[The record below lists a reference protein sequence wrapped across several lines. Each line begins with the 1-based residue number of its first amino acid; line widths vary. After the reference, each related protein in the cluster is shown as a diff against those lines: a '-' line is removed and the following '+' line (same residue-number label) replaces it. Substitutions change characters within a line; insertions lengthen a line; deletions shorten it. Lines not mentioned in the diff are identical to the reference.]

1 MFDVLFDL
9 IPQFR
14 RVPDLLPWLAY
25 DDETRTFVC
34 DGNYM
39 GFTFSAMP
47 MSGFEDTMEKR
58 FRSLLNFEFPQGTF
72 LQFNLMVFDDVSRH
86 ISDLR
91 QARAGTDDHL
101 INTATAKTV
110 EFITRGAMGGGE
122 LPVRNATL
130 LISVKLPIAAEM
142 PTEDDLAETARLQR
156 EIAEILATVGFQELR
171 ILNDTEL
178 LYQLN
183 LILNRG
189 PLAAW
194 RGGRMPVDGS
204 KFLRDQVLD
213 YDAPITISEKTVR
226 VGDTHITPLSA
237 KRLPRGGYFGLAERF
252 SIDPLSGDRGIPCAH
267 MITTTIKIEDIAQMR
282 PALERKRQ
290 YYSTYDRGPIGR
302 IVPAYGRRAKDYD
315 EILERVAAGDQVHRI
330 AVNFLLFSPSADDA
344 RRHATTTRTYLNE
357 LGFSVME
364 DAYVPF
370 QMIRANLPLGIETA
384 DEKRLARFKLMASSA
399 AAIFVPIFFEW
410 RGTPTPLIPMLGR
423 GGQVMSFSPFD
434 SGTNYN
440 MTVSA
445 ESGAGKSF
453 LSNEMIAALLS
464 TGGKVWVIDVG
475 RSYVKLCDSLDG
487 QFLSFEPGSTICLN
501 PFSGLTTEEEFD
513 EVQDIL
519 LNLLATMAAPKEGL
533 SDFQT
538 GALRTILREQ
548 YMRHRTGLSVDLIAQ
563 ACFDRAIEL
572 GEGDDRQ
579 FREKRL
585 SDIGFGLQAFCSD
598 GQYGKYFN
606 GPATIDFRKNF
617 VLLELE
623 ELKSQRHLQT
633 VVLLLLIYQ
642 IQNGMYLGDRAI
654 KKMMLIDE
662 AWDLL
667 SDPQIAG
674 FIEAGYR
681 RFRKYNG
688 AACIITQSLSDLHDS
703 KTGRAVLANSSNTIM
718 LQQKAATLD
727 KLASG
732 DHPEFSR
739 ALCERLKTV
748 RTIPGRYSEVFIKT
762 WAGGGIGRFTVDP
775 FRALLY
781 TTRPAEVAEVD
792 RFKRQGMS
800 TTDAIN
806 AVLEARNRRPGQMP

>member
-1 MFDVLFDL
+1 MFDTLFDL
-9 IPQFR
+9 VPQFR
-14 RVPDLLPWLAY
+14 RAPDLLPWLAY
-25 DDETRTFVC
+25 DDETKTFLC
-34 DGNYM
+34 DGNYLA
-39 GFTFSAMP
+39 FSFSTIP

-58 FRSLLNFEFPQGTF
+58 FRSLMNFEFPKGTF
-72 LQFNLMVFDDVSRH
+72 LQFNLMVFDDVSQH
-86 ISDLR
+86 IYDLR
-91 QARAGTDDHL
+91 QARAGSKDHL
-101 INTATAKTV
+101 INTATAKTI
-110 EFITRGAMGGGE
+110 EFIKAGAAGDTD
-122 LPVRNATL
+122 LPVRNSTL
-130 LISVKLPIAAEM
+130 IITVKLPIASDM
-142 PTEDDLAETARLQR
+142 PTEDELMETSRLQR
-156 EIAEILATVGFQELR
+156 EVSEILATVGFQDLR

-189 PLAAW
+189 QQATW
-194 RGGRMPVDGS
+194 RQGRMPVDGT

-213 YDAPITISEKTVR
+213 YDNPVVIRDKTVQ
-226 VGDTHITPLSA
+226 VGDTHITSLSA
-237 KRLPRGGYFGLAERF
+237 KRLPRGGYFGMAERF
-252 SIDPLSGDRGIPCAH
+252 SIDPHSGDRGIPCAH
-267 MITTTIKIEDIAQMR
+267 MVNCTIKIEDITEMR

-290 YYSTYDRGPIGR
+290 YYSNYDRGPIGR
-302 IVPAYGRRAKDYD
+302 IMPAYGRRARDYD
-315 EILERVAAGDQVHRI
+315 DILERVAAGDQVHRI
-330 AVNFLLFSPSADDA
+330 ALNFLLFSPTAEDA

-357 LGFSVME
+357 IGFSAME

-370 QMIRANLPLGIETA
+370 QLLRTNLPQGVEA
-384 DEKRLARFKLMASSA
+384 DDEKRLQRFKLMASSS
-399 AAIFVPIFFEW
+399 AAIFVPIFYEW
-410 RGTPTPLIPMLGR
+410 RGTATPLIPMVGR
-423 GGQVMSFSPFD
+423 GGQVMGFSPFD

-453 LSNEMIAALLS
+453 LSNELIASLLA
-464 TGGKVWVIDVG
+464 TGGKVWTIDVG
-475 RSYVKLCDSLDG
+475 RSYLKLCESLDG
-487 QFLSFEPGSTICLN
+487 QFLSFDAASDICLN
-501 PFSGLTTEEEFD
+501 PFSDLRTEADFD

-519 LNLLATMAAPKEGL
+519 LSLLATMAAPKQGL

-538 GALRTILREQ
+538 SALRTILREQ
-548 YMRHRTGLSVDLIAQ
+548 FLKHGKKLNIDIIAQ
-563 ACFDRAIEL
+563 ACFDRSVEL
-572 GEGDDRQ
+572 GEGDDKQ

-585 SDIGFGLQAFCSD
+585 SDIGFGLQPFSSS
-598 GQYGKYFN
+598 GQYGKYFS
-606 GPATIDFRKNF
+606 GPANIDFKKNF

-642 IQNGMYLGDRAI
+642 IQNGMYMGDRAV
-654 KKMMLIDE
+654 KKLMLIDE

-703 KTGRAVLANSSNTIM
+703 ATGRAVLANSANTIM
-718 LQQKAATLD
+718 LQQKGATLD

-739 ALCERLKTV
+739 ALAERLKTV
-748 RTIPGRYSEVFIKT
+748 RTIPGRYSEVFVKT
-762 WAGGGIGRFTVDP
+762 GTGAGIGRFYVDP

-781 TTRPAEVAEVD
+781 TTRPAEVAQID
-792 RFKRQGMS
+792 RFKAQGMS
-800 TTDAIN
+800 TTEAIN
-806 AVLEARNRRPGQMP
+806 AVLETRKRK